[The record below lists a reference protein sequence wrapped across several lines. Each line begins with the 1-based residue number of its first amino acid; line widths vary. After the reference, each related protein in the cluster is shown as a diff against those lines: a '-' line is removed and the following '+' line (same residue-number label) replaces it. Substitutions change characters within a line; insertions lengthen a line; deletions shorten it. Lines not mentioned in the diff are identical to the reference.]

1 MNIEDITQSTNL
13 SQGTKLPYESPQL
26 DVYDYVVER
35 GFATSP
41 MDRIASS
48 ETVSE
53 IQDESFGSN
62 GENYHGEWF

>member
-1 MNIEDITQSTNL
+1 M
-13 SQGTKLPYESPQL
+13 PYESPQL

-53 IQDESFGSN
+53 IQDETFGSN